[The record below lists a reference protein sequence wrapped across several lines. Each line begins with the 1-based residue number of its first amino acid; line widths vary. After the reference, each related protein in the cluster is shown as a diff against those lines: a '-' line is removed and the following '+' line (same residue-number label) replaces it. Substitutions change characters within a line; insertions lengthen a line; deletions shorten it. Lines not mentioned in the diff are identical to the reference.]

1 MTHFHSHSSTPNQAP
16 ETHGAVIHWAP
27 LYDALFDRM
36 LRPSE
41 THIHALAQ
49 VKPGDQV
56 LDVGCGPGRLTL
68 AAQRW
73 VGLTGEAHGVDPS
86 PEMITTARR
95 NATQAGLIAKFQVGL
110 VEALP
115 FPEAT
120 FDVVVSRLMMH
131 HLPGD
136 LKQRGLAEMR
146 RVLKPGG
153 VCLAVD
159 FEPPTTPLLRAV
171 VWHFLSPGM
180 TQVDVRA
187 YAPLLTEVGF
197 VEVETGPTGSKF
209 LSFVKGRSPTT
220 SRSPANKENTQ

>member
-1 MTHFHSHSSTPNQAP
+1 MTHFHPHSSTPTPSP
-16 ETHGAVIHWAP
+16 ETQGAVIHWAP
-27 LYDALFDRM
+27 LYDALFDRS

-41 THIHALAQ
+41 TSIHALAQ

-73 VGLTGEAHGVDPS
+73 VGPTGEAQGLDPS
-86 PEMITTARR
+86 PEMIATARR
-95 NATQAGLIAKFQVGL
+95 NAAQAGLTVKFQVGL

-115 FPEAT
+115 FPDAT
-120 FDVVVSRLMMH
+120 FDVVVSRLVMH
-131 HLPGD
+131 HLSGD

-159 FEPPTTPLLRAV
+159 IEPPTTPLLRWV

-180 TQVDVRA
+180 TKVDVRD
-187 YAPLLTEVGF
+187 YAPLLTEAGF
-197 VEVETGPTGSKF
+197 AEVETGPTGSKF
-209 LSFVKGRSPTT
+209 LSFVRGRSPAT
-220 SRSPANKENTQ
+220 SSSLANKENTQ

>member
-1 MTHFHSHSSTPNQAP
+1 MTHFHPHSSTPNQMP

-73 VGLTGEAHGVDPS
+73 VGPTGEAHGVDAS
-86 PEMITTARR
+86 PEMIATARR
-95 NATQAGLIAKFQVGL
+95 NAAQAGLAAKFQVGL

-159 FEPPTTPLLRAV
+159 FEPPTTPLLRGV

-180 TQVDVRA
+180 TRIDVRN
-187 YAPLLTEVGF
+187 YAPLLTEAGF

-209 LSFVKGRSPTT
+209 LSFVRGRSPEISSLLTD
-220 SRSPANKENTQ
+220 KENTQ